1 MFDPFK
7 IVGPTCVNV
16 SGGRTSAYLLKRVIE
31 SNGGIPD
38 DTHLIFCN
46 TGKEDEATLKFVN
59 DISLNWGVPI
69 TWLEYRYSPQATPT
83 RALLRAMAHSIEP
96 ALTEVVSMGQQ
107 FEVVTYETASRNGEP
122 FEAIIRQRGGVLP
135 NPRSRY
141 CSSEMKTR
149 TIHRYL
155 RSLGIQDWETMLGI
169 RADEP
174 RRVAKFRFNPHPETQ
189 DEFVRIPLADAFVTA
204 GAVGEFWR
212 AQSFDLALPNN
223 GGKTIHGNC
232 DLCFLKTGASLVSLI
247 AEKPERG
254 VWWAKQEKQAE
265 AVAHGDGCRF
275 RIDRP
280 GYGSMYDFA
289 RSQADMYGFDGD
301 EEAISC
307 FCGD

>member
-7 IVGPTCVNV
+7 IASPACVNV

-31 SNGGIPD
+31 SNGGVPD
-38 DTHLIFCN
+38 DTFLIFCN
-46 TGKEDEATLKFVN
+46 TGKEDEATLRFIR
-59 DISLNWGVPI
+59 DIALHWGVHI
-69 TWLEYRYSPQATPT
+69 TWLEYR
-83 RALLRAMAHSIEP
+83 E
-96 ALTEVVSMGQQ
+96 GGQ
-107 FEVVTYETASRNGEP
+107 FEVVTFETASRNGDP
-122 FEAIIRQRGGVLP
+122 FEAVIRQRGGVLP

-141 CSSEMKTR
+141 CSSELKTR

-155 RSLGIQDWETMLGI
+155 RSLGIQEWETMLGI

-174 RRVAKFRFNPHPETQ
+174 RRVAKFRFNPHPETP

-204 GAVGEFWR
+204 GGVGEFWR
-212 AQSFDLALPNN
+212 AQPFDLALPNN

-254 VWWAKQEKQAE
+254 IWWATQEKQAE

-280 GYGSMYDFA
+280 GYGSMYDFV
-289 RSQADMYGFDGD
+289 RNQSDMYGFDNN

>member
-7 IVGPTCVNV
+7 IDGPTCLNV
-16 SGGRTSAYLLKRVIE
+16 SGGRTSAYLLHRTIE
-31 SNGGIPD
+31 SNNGLPD
-38 DTHLIFCN
+38 GTYVIFCN

-59 DISLNWGVPI
+59 DISVNWGIPI
-69 TWLEYRYSPQATPT
+69 TWLEYDND
-83 RALLRAMAHSIEP
+83 IEFAGP
-96 ALTEVVSMGQQ
+96 FVRGGNARVKVVD
-107 FEVVTYETASRNGEP
+107 FETASRNGTP
-122 FEAIIRQRGGVLP
+122 FEKIIMHRRGVLP

-141 CSSEMKTR
+141 CSSELKTR

-155 RSLGIQDWETMLGI
+155 RSLGVNEWETMLGI

-174 RRVAKFRFNPHPETQ
+174 RRVAKFRFNPHPETP

-204 GAVGEFWR
+204 AAVGEFWR
-212 AQSFDLALPNN
+212 AQPFDLALPNN

-247 AEKPERG
+247 AEKPERAI
-254 VWWAKQEKQAE
+254 WWAGQEKKAE
-265 AVAHGDGCRF
+265 AVAHGDGARF

-280 GYGSMYDFA
+280 GYNSMYEFA
-289 RSQADMYGFDGD
+289 QNQSDMYGFDKD